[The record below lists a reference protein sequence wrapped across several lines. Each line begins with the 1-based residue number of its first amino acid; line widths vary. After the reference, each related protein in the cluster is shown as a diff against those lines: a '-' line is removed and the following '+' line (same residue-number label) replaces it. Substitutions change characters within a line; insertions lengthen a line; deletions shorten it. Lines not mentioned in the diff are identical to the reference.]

1 MTQLVHNQAD
11 LREALDEAPAVLVP
25 TMGALHD
32 GHRAL
37 IEVARDWAKAQG
49 DHAKVVV
56 SIFVNPFQ
64 FEDPAD
70 FENYPTDLITDTAL
84 ATEWG
89 ADVIWAPATDDIYGL
104 VKPEGDLRAGALG
117 EVFEGVGRPGHFDGV
132 LKAVG
137 HLFAVV
143 KPRAA
148 VFGEKDFQQLVLVR
162 RLAAQQ
168 SPPVEILP
176 VVTQRDLD
184 GVALSSRLVRL
195 SKLGRTAVQ
204 AIPQALACGAAA
216 AQQGSTPDGV
226 IAAVLGEL
234 DSVAEVHPEYVAV
247 VDDTMAAP
255 SRPGS
260 ARILI
265 AVTIE
270 GVRII
275 DNEPIEL
282 AAV

>member
-1 MTQLVHNQAD
+1 MTQLVHTQAD
-11 LREALDEAPAVLVP
+11 LREALGAAPAVLVP

-37 IEVARDWAKAQG
+37 IAAARDWAKAQG

-89 ADVIWAPATDDIYGL
+89 ADVIWAPSTDDIYGL
-104 VKPEGDLRAGALG
+104 VKPEGDLSAGALG

-204 AIPQALACGAAA
+204 VIPKALACGAAA
-216 AQQGSTPDGV
+216 AQQGSTPEGV

>member
-1 MTQLVHNQAD
+1 MTQLVHTQAD
-11 LREALDEAPAVLVP
+11 LREALGAAPAVLVP

-37 IEVARDWAKAQG
+37 IEAARDWAKAQG

-89 ADVIWAPATDDIYGL
+89 ADVIWAPSTDDIYGL
-104 VKPEGDLRAGALG
+104 VKPEGDLSAGALG

-204 AIPQALACGAAA
+204 VIPKALACGAAA
-216 AQQGSTPDGV
+216 AQQGSTPEGV

>member
-1 MTQLVHNQAD
+1 MTQLVHTQAD
-11 LREALDEAPAVLVP
+11 LREALGAAPAVLVP

-37 IEVARDWAKAQG
+37 IAAARDWAKAQG

-89 ADVIWAPATDDIYGL
+89 ADVIWAPSTDDIYGL
-104 VKPEGDLRAGALG
+104 VKPEGDLSAGALG

-204 AIPQALACGAAA
+204 VIPKALACGAAA
-216 AQQGSTPDGV
+216 AQQGSTPHGV